1 VRKALEMR
9 TMRLSDI
16 VKACDL
22 QVICG
27 DMLLDREVSGGYVSD
42 LLSDVMANSKK
53 GDIWITLQAHPNIVA
68 VALLKEITGIIMVN
82 GRKPEEET
90 VRKANEEKL
99 PVMITDMP
107 TFEVVGKLYNLGIRG
122 KH

>member
-1 VRKALEMR
+1 MKLAEIIKLCNL
-9 TMRLSDI
+9 RL
-16 VKACDL
+16 
-22 QVICG
+22 ICG
-27 DMLLDREVSGGYVSD
+27 DNLLDREVSGGYVSD

-53 GDIWITLQAHPNIVA
+53 GDIWITLQVHPNIVA

-90 VRKANEEKL
+90 VKKANEERL
-99 PVMITDMP
+99 PVMTTDMP
-107 TFEVVGKLYNLGIRG
+107 AFEVVGKLYNLGIRG